1 LGTLRVKETDRLAA
15 LQTEL
20 ARLGAGAS
28 VEGDSLVI
36 VPADLHAADIT
47 TYDDHRMAMSFAL
60 AGLRIDGVV
69 ITDPDCVTKT
79 WPGYFEALE
88 AMCLP

>member
-1 LGTLRVKETDRLAA
+1 
-15 LQTEL
+15 
-20 ARLGAGAS
+20 
-28 VEGDSLVI
+28 
-36 VPADLHAADIT
+36 
-47 TYDDHRMAMSFAL
+47 MSFAL

-88 AMCLP
+88 AMSLP